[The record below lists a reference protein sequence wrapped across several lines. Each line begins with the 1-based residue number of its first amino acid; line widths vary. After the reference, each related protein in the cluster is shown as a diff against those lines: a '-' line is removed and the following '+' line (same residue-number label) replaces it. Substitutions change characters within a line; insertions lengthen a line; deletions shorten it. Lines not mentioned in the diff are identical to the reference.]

1 MPVIR
6 EFEVVFQLG
15 MARMFITLEGIS
27 ASDAFE
33 ASNLAY
39 NLLDDIVRN
48 ADSWTLVKVSD

>member
-1 MPVIR
+1 
-6 EFEVVFQLG
+6 
-15 MARMFITLEGIS
+15 MARIFITLEGIS